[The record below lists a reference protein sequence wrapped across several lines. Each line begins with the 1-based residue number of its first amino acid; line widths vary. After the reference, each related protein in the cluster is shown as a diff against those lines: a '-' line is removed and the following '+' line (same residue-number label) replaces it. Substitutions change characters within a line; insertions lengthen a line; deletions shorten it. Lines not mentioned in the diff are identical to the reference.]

1 MDNAEK
7 SIFDEAFLFCT
18 QGSAHRTVVC
28 HEMSQYFIVIGSKGK
43 LEYLPPALVTLKSM
57 GLGNFHAI
65 IFEELPEGF

>member
-1 MDNAEK
+1 MQKNPYLMK
-7 SIFDEAFLFCT
+7 HFCSVLREVLIG
-18 QGSAHRTVVC
+18 QSYVMRC
-28 HEMSQYFIVIGSKGK
+28 LNIFIVIGSKGK